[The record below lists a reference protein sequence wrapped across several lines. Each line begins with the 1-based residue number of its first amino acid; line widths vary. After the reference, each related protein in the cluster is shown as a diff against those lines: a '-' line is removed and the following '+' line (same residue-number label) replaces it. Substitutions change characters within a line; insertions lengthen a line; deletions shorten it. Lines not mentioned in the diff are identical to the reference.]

1 MITVLRNLWKNYQ
14 EYQNDREFKKFISQR
29 EKQWAQEIRQKE
41 KQQKQRYIHTMQIL
55 EIWKIDTRAECR
67 KEKFSWKEVRI
78 NVGFFSNLSKNVSN
92 YSIKNWKI
100 KWIYVIIIMEGNFS
114 HKKHKFLILFLYF
127 RYKIII

>member
-55 EIWKIDTRAECR
+55 EI
-67 KEKFSWKEVRI
+67 
-78 NVGFFSNLSKNVSN
+78 
-92 YSIKNWKI
+92 
-100 KWIYVIIIMEGNFS
+100 
-114 HKKHKFLILFLYF
+114 
-127 RYKIII
+127 